1 MSRGLKIAAGVV
13 GGLLALVIGVLAASE
28 MSEVVV
34 LTTTDATGAPQETR
48 LWVVDD
54 AGAVWLRGSPGRGW
68 VTRVQANPEVVL
80 ERGDVQTPYTA
91 VPVDTPEQRQRIDQ
105 RMREKYGTTDLL
117 IAILEGSPQAFP
129 VRLEPRAA
137 R

>member
-1 MSRGLKIAAGVV
+1 MSTGLKIAAGVV
-13 GGLLALVIGVLAASE
+13 GGVLALVIGVLAASE

-34 LTTTDATGAPQETR
+34 LTTTDAAGAPQETR
-48 LWVVDD
+48 LWLVDD

-80 ERGDVQTPYTA
+80 ERGDVQAPYTA
-91 VPVDTPEQRQRIDQ
+91 VPVDTPEQRERIDQ

-117 IAILEGSPQAFP
+117 IAILEGSPQPFP

>member
-1 MSRGLKIAAGVV
+1 MSTGLKIAAGVV

-34 LTTTDATGAPQETR
+34 LTTTDATGAPQ
-48 LWVVDD
+48 
-54 AGAVWLRGSPGRGW
+54 
-68 VTRVQANPEVVL
+68 
-80 ERGDVQTPYTA
+80 
-91 VPVDTPEQRQRIDQ
+91 

-117 IAILEGSPQAFP
+117 IAILEGSPQPFP

-137 R
+137 H

>member
-1 MSRGLKIAAGVV
+1 MSTGLKIAAGVV
-13 GGLLALVIGVLAASE
+13 GGVLVLALGVLAASE
-28 MSEVVV
+28 LKEVVV
-34 LTTTDATGAPQETR
+34 LTTTDADGASQETR

-54 AGAVWLRGSPGRGW
+54 ADAVWLRGSPGRDW

-80 ERGDVQTPYTA
+80 ERGDTRTPYTA
-91 VPVDTPEQRQRIDQ
+91 VPVDTPEQRERIEQ
-105 RMREKYGTTDLL
+105 QMRDKYGTTDLL
-117 IAILEGSPQAFP
+117 IMILEGSPQAFP

>member
-1 MSRGLKIAAGVV
+1 MSTGLKIAAGVV
-13 GGLLALVIGVLAASE
+13 GGVLALVIGVLASSE
-28 MSEVVV
+28 MKEVVV
-34 LTTTDATGAPQETR
+34 LTTSDAAGSPQETR

-54 AGAVWLRGSPGRGW
+54 AGALWLRGSPGRGW

-80 ERGDVQTPYTA
+80 KRGDAQTPYTA
-91 VPVDTPEQRQRIDQ
+91 VPVDTPEQRERIEQ

-117 IAILEGSPQAFP
+117 IMILEGSPQAFP

>member
-1 MSRGLKIAAGVV
+1 MSTGLKIAAGVV
-13 GGLLALVIGVLAASE
+13 GGVLALVIGVLASSE
-28 MSEVVV
+28 MKEVVV
-34 LTTTDATGAPQETR
+34 LTTTDAAGSPQETR

-54 AGAVWLRGSPGRGW
+54 AGALWLRGSPGRGW

-80 ERGDVQTPYTA
+80 KRGDAQTPYTA
-91 VPVDTPEQRQRIDQ
+91 VPVDTPEQRERIEQ

-117 IAILEGSPQAFP
+117 IMILEGSPQAFP

>member
-1 MSRGLKIAAGVV
+1 VSKGLKITAGVV
-13 GGLLALVIGVLAASE
+13 GGVLALVIGLLVASE
-28 MSEVVV
+28 MMEVVV
-34 LTTTDATGAPQETR
+34 LTTRDASGAVEETR

-80 ERGDVQTPYTA
+80 ERGDARTPYSA
-91 VPVDTPEQRQRIDQ
+91 VPVDTPEQRERLDQ
-105 RMREKYGTTDLL
+105 AMREKYGATDLL
-117 IAILEGSPQAFP
+117 IMILEGSPQAFP